1 MTQEPSLCHPS
12 VTACYCFACD
22 MGLEAGGANAH
33 HMIELVSG
41 MFREG

>member
-1 MTQEPSLCHPS
+1 
-12 VTACYCFACD
+12 

-41 MFREG
+41 MFREGWPRRAPELA